1 MPKSPLRLFAVLG
14 FALLL
19 VTTGQA
25 TRTLAGTTGGING
38 TVTDNA
44 GHPIAAADIAAVAPS
59 YRTKT
64 TTGTNGFY
72 ALSGLPPDTY
82 ALTFSKSGYQTQN
95 VPGVTINQDQI
106 YTLNMTLVSEVK
118 TIGRI
123 PVRGS
128 TALVQPTL
136 TVNQYT
142 INPQSVENITGTPQ
156 NLSETQVLNALPGIT
171 KDRGGYPIIRGGAE
185 NDEGFELEGIDATE
199 PITGQFINSLVLN
212 GVGRLQL
219 STGGY
224 DVSEGNTNSGVVNIV
239 TKRGTYPG
247 SGEATARINW
257 PNNDHRLAFD
267 YGNATPDNR
276 FSYYVSLQASR
287 SQLTYGD
294 GRTFLPRLLGATDYE
309 SGDDNVLNLFYQ
321 WGATNQN
328 ELQYYA
334 DFGANLFQDGYN
346 INSAITPYATNNKI
360 VQLFGGIGDFVNPN
374 TSLIDFAPRFPTQVA
389 NAQNINYPDHEDENH
404 QVQKINLKHQF
415 SSNSFGEIRVF
426 RTQSNVNFLFPWDG
440 GAFGDEYE
448 FAGSDNRG
456 FAADYSNQIS
466 SQHEIS
472 FGGET
477 IFTKPNFAIA
487 IPSTTLFTD
496 PLECGFACNALGL
509 TGTFNPNM
517 PGGGAASYVGGLN
530 AALGFPPGG
539 PGVLS
544 QFPDNASHIND
555 DYHRSNAWL
564 KDRWQP
570 NNDWTVEF
578 GVRWDEADLS
588 LPSNADQQN
597 LFYFTQG
604 NCNVNGGS
612 TA

>member
-1 MPKSPLRLFAVLG
+1 MLKSLARLSAVLAV
-14 FALLL
+14 ALL
-19 VTTGQA
+19 TIASQE

-38 TVTDNA
+38 TITDTA
-44 GHPIAAADIAAVAPS
+44 HHPISGVQVTAVAPS
-59 YRTKT
+59 YRTQT
-64 TTGTNGFY
+64 STGSNGFY
-72 ALSGLPPDTY
+72 ALAGMPPDTY
-82 ALTFSKSGYQTQN
+82 AVTYSKSGFESQTI
-95 VPGVTINQDQI
+95 PGITINQDQV
-106 YTLNMTLVSEVK
+106 YTQNLVLTAEVK
-118 TIGRI
+118 TIGRV
-123 PVRGS
+123 PVRAS

-142 INPQSVENITGTPQ
+142 VNPQSVENITGTPQ
-156 NLSETQVLNALPGIT
+156 NLSETQVLNAIPGIT
-171 KDRGGYPIIRGGAE
+171 TDNVGYPIIRGGAE

-199 PITGQFINSLVLN
+199 PVTGQFINSLVLN
-212 GVGRLQL
+212 GVSRLQL

-224 DVSEGNTNSGVVNIV
+224 DASEGNTNSGVVNV
-239 TKRGTYPG
+239 VAKRGTYPG
-247 SGEATARINW
+247 EGEITSRVGW
-257 PNNDHRLAFD
+257 PAFDHRLAFD
-267 YGNATPDNR
+267 YGNSSPDNR
-276 FSYYVSLQASR
+276 FSYYYSYNGDR
-287 SQLTYGD
+287 SGAIYGD
-294 GRTFLPRLLGATDYE
+294 GKTWYPFLNNATNFE
-309 SGDDNVLNLFYQ
+309 SGDDNVLNLFYH

-509 TGTFNPNM
+509 TGTFNPN
-517 PGGGAASYVGGLN
+517 
-530 AALGFPPGG
+530 
-539 PGVLS
+539 
-544 QFPDNASHIND
+544 
-555 DYHRSNAWL
+555 
-564 KDRWQP
+564 
-570 NNDWTVEF
+570 
-578 GVRWDEADLS
+578 
-588 LPSNADQQN
+588 
-597 LFYFTQG
+597 
-604 NCNVNGGS
+604 
-612 TA
+612 